1 SIAISQLELYQD
13 PANPKQRQVTA
24 TLELS
29 HAVDPGEL
37 DRHIQLTMLGGSAV
51 FAPGEPP
58 PHFALT
64 YGLHHRLA
72 YLRSSNV
79 SLPEKEDFMKL
90 TVNSGVRTTQGGA
103 QTHASTEQKIQI
115 PSIATA
121 FQINSSEGNVARN
134 KNGEPEQVLI
144 LTTTADISTKDLAKA
159 LKIWLLP
166 KREVEKSEDEES
178 SGSQSADETDSETK
192 SSDSEESDDTSLSKK
207 QG

>member
-144 LTTTADISTKDLAKA
+144 LTTKADISTHDLAKG

-166 KREVEKSEDEES
+166 KREVEKSEDEDSE
-178 SGSQSADETDSETK
+178 SADQSDSEARG
-192 SSDSEESDDTSLSKK
+192 SDSEESEETAKK
-207 QG
+207 EG